1 MEYMRASLSLSDLY
15 SVPNLDLL
23 WRVLM
28 DVLKFFNFS
37 YEYLIC
43 PILPYLI
50 LYFVIFP
57 LPVFR
62 PTCITSFGGC
72 NVIKYATNHFL
83 TNSLEQCVVYRSE
96 LAKQRQ
102 DLGWELPRAVDTHSV
117 ITVFWE

>member
-1 MEYMRASLSLSDLY
+1 MGFSLSLSDLY
-15 SVPNLDLL
+15 SIPNVDLL
-23 WRVLM
+23 WRFLM

-62 PTCITSFGGC
+62 PTCIT
-72 NVIKYATNHFL
+72 FL
-83 TNSLEQCVVYRSE
+83 DNCTVKKNMPL
-96 LAKQRQ
+96 
-102 DLGWELPRAVDTHSV
+102 
-117 ITVFWE
+117 IVFWQIPLSNALCTGMSLPNKDKT